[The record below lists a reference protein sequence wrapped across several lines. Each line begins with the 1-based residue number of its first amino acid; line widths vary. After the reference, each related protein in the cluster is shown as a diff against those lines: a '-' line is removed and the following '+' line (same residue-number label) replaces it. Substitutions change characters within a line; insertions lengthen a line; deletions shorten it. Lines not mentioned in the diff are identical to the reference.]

1 MDSPSGLALFPCWH
15 LPHMGISC
23 RKGIA
28 EREQREAVLTPERN
42 KNIIRRWLVDVFTRA
57 DLDEA
62 DELFTLNY
70 ALHDPSFPHNVH
82 GPEGIKRY
90 VAAYRTAFPDLR
102 VTVEDQL
109 AEEDKVV
116 TRWSVRG
123 THSGEFLGL
132 APTGDEVTVSGIEFD
147 RIVGGRIDETWVGY
161 HPFAGPMPDPER
173 VERGSAAVAEAFPDL
188 RTAEADSVKE
198 GDKVAFRWLLSG
210 THEGG
215 FMGVAA
221 TGRRVEVMG
230 MDIVRVANGEIVEHW
245 GEFDAMGL
253 LRQIGVIPPIRG
265 SL

>member
-1 MDSPSGLALFPCWH
+1 VLALA
-15 LPHMGISC
+15 SC
-23 RKGIA
+23 GYKLQKEDRRERTKG
-28 EREQREAVLTPERN
+28 AVLTPERN
-42 KNIIRRWLVDVFTRA
+42 KNLIRRWLDELFTRA

-70 ALHDPSFPHNVH
+70 ALHDPSFPHDVH
-82 GPEGIKRY
+82 GPEGIRRY
-90 VAAYRTAFPDLR
+90 VSAYHAAFPDLR

-116 TRWSVRG
+116 TRWTVRG

-132 APTGDEVTVSGIEFD
+132 APTGDEVTVSVIEFD
-147 RIVGGRIDETWVGY
+147 RIVGGRIDEAWVGY
-161 HPFAGPMPDPER
+161 HPLAGPVPDPER
-173 VERGSAAVAEAFPDL
+173 VERGYAAMVEAFPDL
-188 RTAEADSVKE
+188 RTAEADSVQE
-198 GDKVAFRWLLSG
+198 DDKVAFRWLLSG
-210 THEGG
+210 THEGE

-230 MDIVRVANGEIVEHW
+230 MDIVRVADGEIAEHW